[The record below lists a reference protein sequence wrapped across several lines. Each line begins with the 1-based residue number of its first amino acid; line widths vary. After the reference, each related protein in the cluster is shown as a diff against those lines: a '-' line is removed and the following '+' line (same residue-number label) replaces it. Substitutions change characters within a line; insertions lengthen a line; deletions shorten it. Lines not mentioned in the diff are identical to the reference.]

1 MNKNTPGNVRLGM
14 FVAIGTF
21 VLVIAL
27 YLIGSKQSM
36 FSSTIQI
43 SAQFYNVNGL
53 MQGNNVRY
61 AGIDIGTVDKI
72 NIENDSSVTVYMVIE
87 KKHSQ
92 FIKKNAM
99 AAVGTDGLMGNKL
112 VNINPGKGAAEPVV
126 DGDRIAAIKSIE
138 TDEML
143 RTLNATNEN
152 LEVITSDLR
161 NFTSRINTDRGLL
174 RLIEDSVSADN
185 IRIALQSIREAAENA
200 NTITVQINNLTQSI
214 NRGEGLAGVLLKD
227 TKTAEGLK
235 STVANLEQISDSLN
249 HVVEGLNRFS
259 AGVNNP
265 NGLVYSVSNDSV
277 LATEVKDGVHNLKQ
291 STELLN
297 ENLVAMRKSFL
308 FRKYFKEQ
316 ERNKLKE
323 GK

>member
-1 MNKNTPGNVRLGM
+1 MNKNTPGNIRLGL
-14 FVAIGTF
+14 FVTIGTL

-27 YLIGSKQSM
+27 YLIGSNQSM
-36 FSSTIQI
+36 FGSTIRI

-72 NIENDSSVTVYMVIE
+72 KIENDSSVTVYMLIE

-92 FIKKNAM
+92 YIKKNAL

-112 VNINPGKGAAEPVV
+112 VNINPGSGVSEPVV
-126 DGDRIAAIKSIE
+126 DGDMIASLKPVE
-138 TDEML
+138 TDEMI

-152 LEVITSDLR
+152 LEAITGDLR
-161 NFTSRINTDRGLL
+161 SFTSRINTDKGLL
-174 RLIEDSVSADN
+174 RLIEDSVAVDN
-185 IRIALQSIREAAENA
+185 IRMALQSIREASENA
-200 NTITVQINNLTQSI
+200 NRITIQINNLTESI
-214 NRGEGLAGVLLKD
+214 NRGEGLAGTLIKD
-227 TKTAEGLK
+227 NKTAEGLK
-235 STVANLEQISDSLN
+235 NTVANLEQISDSLDQ
-249 HVVEGLNRFS
+249 VVAGLNRFA

-265 NGLVYSVSNDSV
+265 QGLVYAVSNDS
-277 LATEVKDGVHNLKQ
+277 AMAGEIKDGVHNLKQ

-297 ENLVAMRKSFL
+297 ENLKAMRKSFL

-316 ERNKLKE
+316 QKKS
-323 GK
+323 K

>member
-1 MNKNTPGNVRLGM
+1 MNKNTPGNIRLGL
-14 FVAIGTF
+14 FVTIGTL

-27 YLIGSKQSM
+27 YLIGSNQSM
-36 FSSTIQI
+36 FGSTIRI

-72 NIENDSSVTVYMVIE
+72 KIENDSSVTVYMLIE

-92 FIKKNAM
+92 YIKKNAL

-112 VNINPGKGAAEPVV
+112 VNINPGSGVSEPVV
-126 DGDRIAAIKSIE
+126 DGDMIASLKPVE
-138 TDEML
+138 TDEMI

-152 LEVITSDLR
+152 LEAITGDLR
-161 NFTSRINTDRGLL
+161 SFTSRINTDKGLL
-174 RLIEDSVSADN
+174 RLIEDSVAVDN
-185 IRIALQSIREAAENA
+185 IRLALQSIREASENA
-200 NTITVQINNLTQSI
+200 NRITIQINNLTQSI
-214 NRGEGLAGVLLKD
+214 NRGEGLAGTLIKD
-227 TKTAEGLK
+227 NKTAEGLK
-235 STVANLEQISDSLN
+235 NTVANLEQISDSLDQ
-249 HVVEGLNRFS
+249 VVAGLNRFA

-265 NGLVYSVSNDSV
+265 QGLVYAVSNDS
-277 LATEVKDGVHNLKQ
+277 AMAGEIKDGVHNLKQ

-297 ENLVAMRKSFL
+297 ENLKAMRKSFL

-316 ERNKLKE
+316 QKKS
-323 GK
+323 K